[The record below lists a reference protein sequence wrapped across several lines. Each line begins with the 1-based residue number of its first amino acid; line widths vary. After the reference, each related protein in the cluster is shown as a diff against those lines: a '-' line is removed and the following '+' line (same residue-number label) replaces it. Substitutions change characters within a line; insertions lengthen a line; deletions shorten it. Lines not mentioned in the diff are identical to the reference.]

1 MSKSKT
7 RKTAIILCISIILM
21 LVSAVATMVIQTG
34 GGSITIKELHWETD
48 SGFAMDGWLFI
59 PDGAT
64 AENPAPGIVTS
75 HGMYN
80 NKGMQ
85 DANFVELA
93 RRGYVVL
100 AQDMPSH
107 GESDNVNNVGLV
119 TSGLYQSVKVLAD
132 LPYVDKS
139 RIGITG
145 HSMGGMSCNAAIE
158 LDNQAE
164 EQLISAVLLNCADAT
179 YVDADGAWTNIY
191 GSRDAGIMAAQYDE
205 FFMQDTDENG
215 NTTLPKDYVQYN
227 NAQSFLY
234 FGTDPTGQELRQA
247 DTVYY
252 ETIDGREA
260 VRVIYNPAITH
271 PWAHFSQRATSAVIS
286 FFEETLGA
294 PNPLPADDQIWQVK
308 EAFNLVGLI
317 GFGMFITC
325 FTLLMVKTP
334 FFASLGREEPVA
346 PRAVSGKGKAWFWG
360 SLLLGAIFGSAVYIP
375 IMLNAKT
382 FTVFYDGWPQSSP
395 WGVCLWAAAC
405 GLFAILS
412 MVVSYF
418 AFGKKNGLNLKEV
431 GVRISLPQ
439 LGKTILLAAIV
450 ICVAFGCVFFT
461 DYFFKADFRIWVLA
475 VKTFAVDKV
484 AVAVFP
490 YAIFFL
496 VYYVGNSVALNC
508 FNYNDIGGKH
518 RWINTTIVAVA
529 AVLPAVVLL
538 LMQYLPFFAGGDL
551 MFRDANM
558 QVVWLF
564 PMLVVLSVAAIISRK
579 IYRATNNPYLPGIIL
594 GIIVTMISCS
604 NTLTWSP
611 T

>member
-34 GGSITIKELHWETD
+34 GGTITIKELHWETD

-132 LPYVDKS
+132 LPYVDKT

-215 NTTLPKDYVQYN
+215 NTTLPKDYVRYN

-252 ETIDGREA
+252 ETIDGQEA
-260 VRVIYNPAITH
+260 ARVIYNPAITH
-271 PWAHFSQRATSAVIS
+271 PWAHFSQRATAAVIS

-294 PNPLPADDQIWQVK
+294 PNPLPADDQI
-308 EAFNLVGLI
+308 
-317 GFGMFITC
+317 
-325 FTLLMVKTP
+325 
-334 FFASLGREEPVA
+334 
-346 PRAVSGKGKAWFWG
+346 
-360 SLLLGAIFGSAVYIP
+360 
-375 IMLNAKT
+375 
-382 FTVFYDGWPQSSP
+382 
-395 WGVCLWAAAC
+395 
-405 GLFAILS
+405 
-412 MVVSYF
+412 
-418 AFGKKNGLNLKEV
+418 
-431 GVRISLPQ
+431 
-439 LGKTILLAAIV
+439 
-450 ICVAFGCVFFT
+450 
-461 DYFFKADFRIWVLA
+461 
-475 VKTFAVDKV
+475 
-484 AVAVFP
+484 
-490 YAIFFL
+490 
-496 VYYVGNSVALNC
+496 
-508 FNYNDIGGKH
+508 
-518 RWINTTIVAVA
+518 
-529 AVLPAVVLL
+529 
-538 LMQYLPFFAGGDL
+538 
-551 MFRDANM
+551 
-558 QVVWLF
+558 
-564 PMLVVLSVAAIISRK
+564 
-579 IYRATNNPYLPGIIL
+579 
-594 GIIVTMISCS
+594 
-604 NTLTWSP
+604 
-611 T
+611 

>member
-1 MSKSKT
+1 MSASRT
-7 RKTAIILCISIILM
+7 RKTAIVLCISIVLM
-21 LVSAVATMVIQTG
+21 LVSAIVTMCIQTG
-34 GGSITIKELHWETD
+34 FGSITIKELHWETEN
-48 SGFAMDGWLFI
+48 GYAMDGWLFI
-59 PDGAT
+59 PDGVS

-107 GESDNVNNVGLV
+107 GESENVNNVGLV
-119 TSGLYQSVKVLAD
+119 TSGLYQSVKVLAN
-132 LPYVDKS
+132 LPYVDKT

-145 HSMGGMSCNAAIE
+145 HSMGGMSCNAAIAQ
-158 LDNQAE
+158 DNQAE

-179 YVDADGAWTNIY
+179 YVDDNGDWTNVY

-215 NTTLPKDYVQYN
+215 NTTLPKDYVKYH

-234 FGTDPTGQELRQA
+234 FGTDPTGQELRQS
-247 DTVYY
+247 DTVYV
-252 ETIDGREA
+252 ENVDGQDA
-260 VRVIYNPAITH
+260 IRVIYNPAITH
-271 PWAHFSQRATSAVIS
+271 PWSHFSKRATTAVIS
-286 FFEETLGA
+286 FFEEAFGA
-294 PNPLPADDQIWQVK
+294 PNPIAADNQIWQAK

-317 GFGMFITC
+317 GFGMFVTS
-325 FTLLMVKTP
+325 FTIMMVKTP
-334 FFASLGREEPVA
+334 FFSSLSAKELVA

-360 SLLLGAIFGSAVYIP
+360 SLLLGAIFGSVVYVP

-418 AFGKKNGLNLKEV
+418 AFGKKNGLDLAAV
-431 GVRISLPQ
+431 GVKISLSK
-439 LGKTILLAAIV
+439 LGKTILLALIV
-450 ICVAFGCVFFT
+450 VCVSFGCVFFV

-475 VKTFAVDKV
+475 VKTFAVDKI

-490 YAIFFL
+490 YAVFFL

-508 FNYNDIGGKH
+508 FNYNDIGGKR
-518 RWINTTIVAVA
+518 RWINTAIVAVA

-538 LMQYLPFFAGGDL
+538 LLQYLPFFAGGDL
-551 MFRDANM
+551 MFRSANM

-564 PMLVVLSVAAIISRK
+564 PMLVILPVAAIISRK
-579 IYRATNNPYLPGIIL
+579 IYRETNNPYLPGIIL
-594 GIIVTMISCS
+594 GIIITMISCS
-604 NTLTWSP
+604 NTLTWSAG
-611 T
+611 